1 MMEDQSKVE
10 EILNRLINSNPIKY
24 FQVLD
29 DTQNG
34 MFFILMYLSKAQED
48 VYASILA
55 REMKISRARVAK
67 LIQKLINKNLI
78 EVETSPLDSRIEII
92 KLTSSGFQKIADIK
106 NDAIQM
112 TKKILDQI
120 GEEELNHYIEI
131 SSKII
136 SVIEK

>member
-34 MFFILMYLSKAQED
+34 MFFILMYLSKTQED
-48 VYASILA
+48 VYASVLA

-92 KLTSSGFQKIADIK
+92 KLTSSGFLKIADIK

>member
-34 MFFILMYLSKAQED
+34 MFFILMYLSKTQED

-92 KLTSSGFQKIADIK
+92 KLTSSGFLKIADIK